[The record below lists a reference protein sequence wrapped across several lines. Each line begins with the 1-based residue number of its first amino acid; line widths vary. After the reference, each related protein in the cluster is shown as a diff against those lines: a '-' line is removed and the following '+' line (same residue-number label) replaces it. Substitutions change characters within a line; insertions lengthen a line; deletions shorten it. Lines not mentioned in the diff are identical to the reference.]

1 MIKIHFNIPLIEE
14 PRHVTYDWHIVR
26 VINWLRY
33 DNNRYLDNILVYAA
47 VDLRIA
53 IERYFFEL
61 LILLRYDGA
70 NTNIFTPEEI
80 DRIRSI
86 KGLFALMQ
94 EIDPVYRKTVRF
106 TQIICEISPEIPP
119 MSIMDTSYLRR
130 KWEELSEF
138 CHKQFEIKDTFLSP
152 NREYQKAGFAL
163 IKEVVD
169 KFWDNGRGRNTGLIP
184 KQNMNQETL
193 NIYKRYISGIIDEQQ
208 TKKEFICI
216 KPYLESNI

>member
-1 MIKIHFNIPLIEE
+1 
-14 PRHVTYDWHIVR
+14 
-26 VINWLRY
+26 
-33 DNNRYLDNILVYAA
+33 
-47 VDLRIA
+47 
-53 IERYFFEL
+53 
-61 LILLRYDGA
+61 LRYDGTD
-70 NTNIFTPEEI
+70 TNLFTPEEI
-80 DRIRSI
+80 NRIRSI

-193 NIYKRYISGIIDEQQ
+193 NIYKRYISGIIDEEH
-208 TKKEFICI
+208 TKTELKCI
-216 KPYLESNI
+216 KSALESNIK